1 MSGKLR
7 GYTERIY
14 TQDEVN
20 NILSAIEDF
29 VNDLGW
35 DYDRMSQSGQEIYN
49 QLDEYIQNL

>member
-49 QLDEYIQNL
+49 ELDEYIKNL